1 MSANTK
7 TTAIIGAGIVGV
19 STAIWLLR
27 EGHKVILIE
36 RETQAGE
43 GTSFGNAGLLAS
55 CAVVP
60 VTVPGL
66 MQKAPQMLLSPKQ
79 PLFVKWSYLP
89 RLAPWL
95 LKYLSHANETDARR
109 ISAALKTIIG
119 DSLNDHLA
127 LAAGTGAEKWIIP
140 SDYLFLYR
148 DRTHFEADAFS
159 WNIRRDLGF
168 SWDEMNRA
176 ELVEYD
182 PSYSDAAGFGI
193 RLGNHGRIADPGR
206 YVKDLASYAVS
217 QGAKMIQATVTDFVR
232 ENGRATGVCAGGEII
247 ECDDVVL
254 ATGAWS
260 KTLGKKL
267 GLTIPLETE
276 RGYHIE
282 LWEPSIMPRSPV
294 MVASGKFVMTPMD
307 RRLRLAG
314 IVEFGGL
321 DAGPSKAPLEL
332 LRSQLAEVL
341 PGLTWKEETQWMGHR
356 PAPSD
361 SIPAIGAVPGLK
373 GAWLG
378 FGHHHVGLTGGPKT
392 GKILAGLISGKK
404 PNFDL
409 SAYAPARFA
418 R

>member
-1 MSANTK
+1 MTDQSK
-7 TTAIIGAGIVGV
+7 TIAIIGAGIVGV
-19 STAIWLLR
+19 STAIWLQR

-36 RETQAGE
+36 REEQAGE

-66 MQKAPQMLLSPKQ
+66 MRKAPKMLLSANQ
-79 PLFVKWSYLP
+79 PLFLKWGYLP

-95 LKYLSHANETDARR
+95 LKYLSHNNDADVRR
-109 ISAALKTIIG
+109 ISTALNAVIG

-127 LAAGTGAEKWIIP
+127 LAAGTGAEKWIVP
-140 SDYLFLYR
+140 CDYLFLYR
-148 DRTHFEADAFS
+148 DRVAFEADAYG

-168 SWDEMNRA
+168 SWDELGREA
-176 ELVEYD
+176 LHAYD
-182 PSYSDAAGFGI
+182 AAYSTAAGFGV
-193 RLGNHGRIADPGR
+193 RLGDHGRIADPGR
-206 YVKDLASYAVS
+206 YVKALAAHAVA
-217 QGAKMIQATVTDFVR
+217 QGAQMIRATVTDFVH
-232 ENGRATGVCAGGEII
+232 ENGRLTGVRAGGEII
-247 ECDDVVL
+247 ACDDAVV

-260 KTLGKKL
+260 KALGQKL

-276 RGYHIE
+276 RGYHVE
-282 LWEPSIMPRSPV
+282 LWDPSVMPRAPA

-307 RRLRLAG
+307 GRLRLAG

-321 DAGPSKAPLEL
+321 DAAPSRAPLAL
-332 LRSQLAEVL
+332 LKRHLAEVL
-341 PGLTWKEETQWMGHR
+341 PDLTWKEETQWMGHR

-361 SIPAIGAVPGLK
+361 SIPAIGEVPGIK

-392 GKILAGLISGKK
+392 GQMLAQMISGKTT
-404 PNFDL
+404 NVDL
-409 SAYAPARFA
+409 SPYSPARFA
-418 R
+418 Q